1 MRRGLVAL
9 SLLSLMV
16 LAGCLSP
23 TTAGWGMGDGEVK
36 VNFSTDSVTATSS
49 LGDGKV
55 TFDELS
61 PIGCNTVDDSQTLD
75 YGGMPITF
83 TGYMAASN
91 FYTSHDELNGA
102 GDLDLTVTTSVAI
115 KSMSMKEAAAVDGEQ
130 IPRVQVKDWT
140 LPLYPETGAGN
151 IDLDEVDMDSDSEWF
166 VLGLI
171 PTSEN
176 ILKGMEALGEWH
188 QPVQIEGYL
197 LDTNN
202 TSSVG
207 GSVGLFST
215 MHEINANCEM
225 KIGTQNMESVY
236 LVVTTI
242 NLQDSVVTSSGDS
255 SNEWLLGD
263 VPFLGRS
270 GFVMFF
276 LVFGLG
282 GAVGMFMLSKIAVS
296 KGASHSMEILVGK
309 KAMATVSK
317 VKADMKKAKAEG
329 MTTSKQRNAEARK
342 DASTEAKKE
351 GKKPMK
357 RETAESSGLV
367 GFDLDSALQSGSSD
381 SPASEFGSK
390 RSSVVATSE
399 AQSIA
404 SQSSSNSRKAAP
416 QKSSPIASSVNVS
429 APTTTR
435 SSVVSN
441 TEPAASKRSHFSSA
455 VSGSSTAREEPKKKV
470 IKKRATKKT
479 QQPKAEPWQAKEQQ
493 STNDFEEE
501 EEDFSDFSI

>member
-176 ILKGMEALGEWH
+176 ILNGMQALGEWH

-202 TSSVG
+202 TTSVG

-215 MHEINANCEM
+215 MHEINNNCEM

-236 LVVTTI
+236 LVVTAI

-255 SNEWLLGD
+255 SDEWVLGD

-270 GFVMFF
+270 GFITFF
-276 LVFGLG
+276 LIFGLG
-282 GAVGMFMLSKIAVS
+282 GAVGMFILSNIAVS
-296 KGASHSMEILVGK
+296 KGASHSMEMLVGK

-317 VKADMKKAKAEG
+317 VKSDMKKAKSEG
-329 MTTSKQRNAEARK
+329 MTTSRQRNAEARK
-342 DASTEAKKE
+342 SAADKIQNDS
-351 GKKPMK
+351 KKPTK
-357 RETAESSGLV
+357 KSKDDSGALV
-367 GFDLDSALQSGSSD
+367 GFDLDSALQSGSND
-381 SPASEFGSK
+381 STTSEFGSK
-390 RSSVVATSE
+390 GSSVVATSE

-404 SQSSSNSRKAAP
+404 SQSSSKSRMGAP
-416 QKSSPIASSVNVS
+416 QKSNPVASSANVS
-429 APTTTR
+429 APTTR
-435 SSVVSN
+435 SSVISK
-441 TEPAASKRSHFSSA
+441 TDSAPSKRSHFSSA
-455 VSGSSTAREEPKKKV
+455 VSGNSTPREEPKKKV
-470 IKKRATKKT
+470 VKKRATKKA
-479 QQPKAEPWQAKEQQ
+479 QQPKAEPWGKQEQ
-493 STNDFEEE
+493 SSNTFEEE
-501 EEDFSDFSI
+501 DDFSDFSL